1 MTLQPWRET
10 GLPLAHRVRVA
21 LRTVLF
27 SLLLLNAPAIARA
40 QEVAAPPGVS
50 EPAAVPMF
58 VPGRD
63 TVIMKQVERE
73 SSWWDTIT
81 SIAGGL
87 MTISILVLTAALVPA
102 ALSLR
107 KSHRTVQKTLEKV
120 QGDLAPLLRHA
131 AAIADD
137 VNYISTSVRADV
149 QQVNQTVTAVNRQLL
164 AAVKKAEERMDEFN
178 ALLEVAQEEAESA
191 FITTASTLRG
201 ISTGAAA
208 LAGAEPGQR
217 RGPRR
222 ARKRQRDSDL
232 REGMAELRDAI
243 DEDLHEAVE
252 AVGPGIDDSFDEE
265 ELADGDNDGRSPAD
279 GRREAPRADE

>member
-1 MTLQPWRET
+1 MTLHPRRET
-10 GLPLAHRVRVA
+10 GLPFAHRVRVA
-21 LRTVLF
+21 LRPVLLA
-27 SLLLLNAPAIARA
+27 LLLLTASGGGRA
-40 QEVAAPPGVS
+40 QEVAAPAVS

-63 TVIMKQVERE
+63 TVIMKQVEPE
-73 SSWWDTIT
+73 STWWDTVT

-107 KSHRTVQKTLEKV
+107 KSHQTVQKTLEKV

-164 AAVKKAEERMDEFN
+164 AAAKKAEERMDEFN

-208 LAGAEPGQR
+208 LAGGEPGRR

-222 ARKRQRDSDL
+222 ARKHERDRDL